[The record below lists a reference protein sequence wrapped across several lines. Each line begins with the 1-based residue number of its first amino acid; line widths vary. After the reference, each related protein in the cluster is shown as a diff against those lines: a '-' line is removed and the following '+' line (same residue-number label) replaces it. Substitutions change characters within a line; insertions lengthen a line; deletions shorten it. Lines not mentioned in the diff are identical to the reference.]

1 MSLHTSH
8 KQSDSPHGRTRVGN
22 RVSLW
27 LDGEVDGRSALAR
40 RFKEVFGEIAADL
53 GGFDRMSEG
62 QRQLARRCALLSVE
76 CERLEGQ
83 AVLGAE
89 FDLDTYG
96 QLTDRLGRAFQRL
109 GMKRVPRDITP
120 SLSQIVAKHKTTEK
134 PAESQKPVAVA
145 SAQLAPKKPAS
156 EPRVE
161 ASPAVEPTESAAIDA
176 GHAVAPVVEAAA

>member
-27 LDGEVDGRSALAR
+27 LDSEVDGRSALAR
-40 RFKEVFGEIAADL
+40 RFKEVFGEISADL

-109 GMKRVPRDITP
+109 GMKRVPRDVTP
-120 SLSQIVAKHKTTEK
+120 SLASIVQKHKAAEK
-134 PAESQKPVAVA
+134 PQREPKLVVATTVA
-145 SAQLAPKKPAS
+145 PAPGKPAG
-156 EPRVE
+156 E
-161 ASPAVEPTESAAIDA
+161 
-176 GHAVAPVVEAAA
+176 APVEEAAA

>member
-1 MSLHTSH
+1 MSFHTSH

-27 LDGEVDGRSALAR
+27 LDSEVDGRSALAR
-40 RFKEVFGEIAADL
+40 RFKEVFGEISADL

-83 AVLGAE
+83 AILGAE

-109 GMKRVPRDITP
+109 GLKRVPRDVTP
-120 SLSQIVAKHKTTEK
+120 TLSAIVQKHKAAAPAADKPNGHAAATVAPAPEK
-134 PAESQKPVAVA
+134 PVS
-145 SAQLAPKKPAS
+145 
-156 EPRVE
+156 
-161 ASPAVEPTESAAIDA
+161 
-176 GHAVAPVVEAAA
+176 VAPVEEATA